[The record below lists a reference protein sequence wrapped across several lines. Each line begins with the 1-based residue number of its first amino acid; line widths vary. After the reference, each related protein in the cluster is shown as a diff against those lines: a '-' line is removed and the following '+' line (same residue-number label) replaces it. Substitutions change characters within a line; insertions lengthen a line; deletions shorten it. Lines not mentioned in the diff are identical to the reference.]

1 MIQTK
6 TQAEATNDIEHSSH
20 VNQYIEKQFQ
30 SCTDLQQLS
39 QTLCPN
45 LVALQL
51 SKGPLQGR
59 IRVVTLKDF
68 RFNLL
73 ETNQSLFLSGKRRP
87 GTCTMAIPL
96 EEVKT
101 NDTYRAQGV
110 SMPWEGIIGF
120 NRRLTDFDLKIPA
133 GAQLATVVISNETWS
148 NHYLKHGDSSCLLER
163 WEKSNQLELPR
174 AHFLDLQQQ
183 LLNLVNGK
191 SDTWRTKESDQL
203 IDRLIQY
210 FEDPTARTLP
220 IARREVRHEAAIEL
234 LHWCANN
241 PTSVISIEKISN
253 EIFQSRTSLFKGS
266 KEHFQRTPMELQRA
280 TRMDR
285 VRQLLLNPRQCR
297 SQGLK
302 GVGEIAA
309 SLGFNSRSHFAKH
322 YEDYYHEL
330 PIETLKRH
338 HVQFI

>member
-6 TQAEATNDIEHSSH
+6 TQAEATNNIEHNSH
-20 VNQYIEKQFQ
+20 VNQYIEKPFQ

-59 IRVVTLKDF
+59 IRIVALKNF
-68 RFNLL
+68 RFTLL

-96 EEVKT
+96 QEVET
-101 NDTYRAQGV
+101 NNTYRAQGIE
-110 SMPWEGIIGF
+110 MPWAGIIGF

-133 GAQLATVVISNETWS
+133 GAQLATVVISHETWS
-148 NHYLKHGDSSCLLER
+148 NRYVKQGDSSCLLER
-163 WEKSNQLELPR
+163 WEKSNQLELQRPN
-174 AHFLDLQQQ
+174 FLNLQQQ

-191 SDTWRTKESDQL
+191 ADAWTTKESDQL
-203 IDRLIQY
+203 IDRLIQC

-220 IARREVRHEAAIEL
+220 IAKREVRHEAAIEL

-241 PTSVISIEKISN
+241 PTSLISIEKISN

-280 TRMDR
+280 IRMDR

-297 SQGLK
+297 SKGLK

-309 SLGFNSRSHFAKH
+309 SLGFSSRSHFAKH

-330 PIETLKRH
+330 PIETLRQH
-338 HVQFI
+338 HTQAN

>member
-6 TQAEATNDIEHSSH
+6 TQGEATNDIEHSSH
-20 VNQYIEKQFQ
+20 VNQYIEKLFQ

-59 IRVVTLKDF
+59 IRVVVLKEF

-73 ETNQSLFLSGKRRP
+73 ETNQSLFLSGKRRS

-163 WEKSNQLELPR
+163 WE
-174 AHFLDLQQQ
+174 
-183 LLNLVNGK
+183 
-191 SDTWRTKESDQL
+191 
-203 IDRLIQY
+203 IC
-210 FEDPTARTLP
+210 
-220 IARREVRHEAAIEL
+220 IALMAQ
-234 LHWCANN
+234 
-241 PTSVISIEKISN
+241 T
-253 EIFQSRTSLFKGS
+253 
-266 KEHFQRTPMELQRA
+266 
-280 TRMDR
+280 
-285 VRQLLLNPRQCR
+285 
-297 SQGLK
+297 
-302 GVGEIAA
+302 
-309 SLGFNSRSHFAKH
+309 
-322 YEDYYHEL
+322 
-330 PIETLKRH
+330 
-338 HVQFI
+338 